1 MKDQLLIYLV
11 SLEGTILLFSG
22 PSISSYYFFGNREIL
37 GEVPVNEV
45 KPQLVIFFMYLSSIS
60 CFPRLDILFFINRQ
74 IVIALEGTDGWLI
87 MYWWKR

>member
-22 PSISSYYFFGNREIL
+22 PSISSSLLHFYYYFFGNREIL

-45 KPQLVIFFMYLSSIS
+45 KPQFRS
-60 CFPRLDILFFINRQ
+60 
-74 IVIALEGTDGWLI
+74 
-87 MYWWKR
+87 